1 MLRRKGLACSFG
13 RAAALATVA
22 ALAAFEPST
31 AQAGTA
37 THAKGVS
44 ATSGTSDA
52 TDISA
57 RRRYY
62 RGGGGAAA
70 AAAFAGIVGTG
81 LAIAAASQDRGYY
94 YGGPAY
100 YGGGPYGPTVTMAV
114 RRPTM
119 VAVDIMAAGMA
130 TGPACRITAATR
142 SPAGSI
148 SVSRSGRLARP
159 AIFLCPRYGKPGVN
173 TLATGL
179 H

>member
-1 MLRRKGLACSFG
+1 MFTRKALFSSFG
-13 RAAALATVA
+13 RTAALATVA
-22 ALAAFEPST
+22 ALALTAFEPSL

-37 THAKGVS
+37 TPAKGLS

-81 LAIAAASQDRGYY
+81 LAIAASQDRGYY

-100 YGGGPYGPTVTMAV
+100 YGGGPYDSYGYYGGPPVYYG
-114 RRPTM
+114 
-119 VAVDIMAAGMA
+119 DG
-130 TGPACRITAATR
+130 GYY
-142 SPAGSI
+142 GGGYGY
-148 SVSRSGRLARP
+148 RSGVPHYRGHPLA
-159 AIFLCPRYGKPGVN
+159 GW
-173 TLATGL
+173 
-179 H
+179 